1 MEYALFDYKYQLN
14 ILKKENK
21 ELNNKIKQKN
31 KVIDYLLKEY
41 EKAKI
46 SFYLGENIRQRNRII
61 N

>member
-1 MEYALFDYKYQLN
+1 MKNKERHMEYALFDYKYQLN

-46 SFYLGENIRQRNRII
+46 SFYLGENIR
-61 N
+61 